1 VYLLHEKLVL
11 LCVEPKVMI
20 ATNIYPKLVGG
31 EHNQLSSVSFNYMKL
46 TNAEDH
52 PDDDMTGA
60 VNLSMDSNLIVN
72 NIGLDNTK
80 SPTGVMLLHQSKAVQ
95 KCLNQFLRN

>member
-1 VYLLHEKLVL
+1 
-11 LCVEPKVMI
+11 MI
-20 ATNIYPKLVGG
+20 ATNIYPKL
-31 EHNQLSSVSFNYMKL
+31 
-46 TNAEDH
+46 NAEDH

-60 VNLSMDSNLIVN
+60 VNLSMDSNPIVN

>member
-1 VYLLHEKLVL
+1 
-11 LCVEPKVMI
+11 MI
-20 ATNIYPKLVGG
+20 ATNIYPKLVGA
-31 EHNQLSSVSFNYMKL
+31 EHNQLSS
-46 TNAEDH
+46 NAEDH

-60 VNLSMDSNLIVN
+60 VNLSMDSNPIVN